1 MDQCTDRCRPFHRI
15 RQPDVKRKLPRF
27 ADGTAENQQC
37 DEGGAGAN
45 GQKSSVLEAT
55 ASLVVKQKGAAVVVE
70 PKHPEKKPE
79 IADARGDEGF
89 LGRGSRARPLDPEAN
104 QQIGREPDQFPA
116 NEK

>member
-45 GQKSSVLEAT
+45 GQKSSVFEAT

-70 PKHPEKKPE
+70 PKQPEKKPE
-79 IADARGDEGF
+79 IADARGKEDLF
-89 LGRGSRARPLDPEAN
+89 ICCSRARYLDPEAN
-104 QQIGREPDQFPA
+104 QQIGRELDQFQST
-116 NEK
+116 E